1 MALCSAYGAGIPGP
15 YGERGIP
22 GIPGIQ
28 GLQGMHSY
36 LTPERSVHNLR
47 SLTSFHSVS

>member
-22 GIPGIQ
+22 GIQ
-28 GLQGMHSY
+28 GLQGMHPY
-36 LTPERSVHNLR
+36 LIPERSVHNSR